1 MCGEKENKPTKTKN
15 RMIRIG
21 FGCFVV
27 SILVLATLC
36 HFVPSSKEY
45 NVTKGIFTLVAQLGL
60 LAGLIGTIIK
70 EKRGRASFRC
80 FLASIILGGIF
91 PFLLNY
97 LLERGQPCCL
107 GCTLSGFVIFPIIF
121 TLVGFAQG
129 LIGIIK
135 KETPRLDNFIG
146 LLLNLLLLSFI
157 FLAFIG

>member
-1 MCGEKENKPTKTKN
+1 
-15 RMIRIG
+15 MIRIG

-135 KETPRLDNFIG
+135 KKKHQDWITLLVCYSTYFFCPLFFWHSSAEFIDN
-146 LLLNLLLLSFI
+146 LSLI
-157 FLAFIG
+157 TNH